1 MKIFFIYKNED
12 FTNITRLN
20 KACFFYVL
28 DTWEH
33 ITSIKS
39 QVFDLKMIETC
50 GGDHIFTFLSP
61 KGKVIRN
68 FKGKY

>member
-20 KACFFYVL
+20 KAYFFCVL

-33 ITSIKS
+33 ITSIRS
-39 QVFDLKMIETC
+39 QVFNLKGIETC
-50 GGDHIFTFLSP
+50 GGDHIFTFL
-61 KGKVIRN
+61 
-68 FKGKY
+68 

>member
-1 MKIFFIYKNED
+1 MGTLNEDFFCFFFLYKNED

-39 QVFDLKMIETC
+39 QVFDLKMI
-50 GGDHIFTFLSP
+50 
-61 KGKVIRN
+61 
-68 FKGKY
+68 